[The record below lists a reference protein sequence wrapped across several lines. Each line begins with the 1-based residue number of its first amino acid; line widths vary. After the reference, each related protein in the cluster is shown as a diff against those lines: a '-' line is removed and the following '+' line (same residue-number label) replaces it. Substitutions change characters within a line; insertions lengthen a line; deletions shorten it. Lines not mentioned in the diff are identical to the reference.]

1 MNKIG
6 KLLKMAKSLNIDGFI
21 LLYFKEEDITI
32 IVQED
37 DYSFTYKNLF
47 IDGKLSKEKK
57 ISFHMGRDKIKDF
70 NFESFD
76 FENNEKLTDKIFNRL
91 YHESWKE

>member
-1 MNKIG
+1 MKKD
-6 KLLKMAKSLNIDGFI
+6 KLLKMVKSLNVDGFI

-32 IVQED
+32 IIQED
-37 DYSFTYKNLF
+37 GYSFTYVNLF

-76 FENNEKLTDKIFNRL
+76 FESNEKLTDKIFNRL
-91 YHESWKE
+91 YHGSWTK